1 MAMSP
6 LPTFIPHSPADY
18 QQLQL
23 IQQVHNHTLPLWNTY
38 LLSILLPLPFIPI
51 EWKLGIYNFL
61 GHIPLISSLHL
72 SPFWFGI
79 LMILG
84 PLGIVLILAIVI
96 FISVKLAKNVIVPL
110 ISLLLGKAGVSPK
123 PEEKTFLELTFPSD
137 TTKSAFATEQLYV
150 LLHTRARMSSGWQ
163 SFLKIKKVFSLEI
176 VSSRDGG
183 IRFLLG
189 IPKKE
194 VDVIHRSLLPF
205 LPGLKI
211 KEVEDYAPKI
221 LDDPEKA
228 AGIVELKLSSDF
240 VLPLK
245 SQKALSEHDPIS
257 FLIGQM
263 TKLQDGELVAFQLVT
278 TPVLSSIHGG
288 VIKRRREIM
297 NRIRQGLPLTPV
309 LEKNSLFSH
318 LPSLWWLLLGPF
330 VWVGILI
337 AKFLV
342 ALIYAILS
350 PNNPSNPINQPSK
363 ASEKHLQMLL
373 NPYEQE
379 LGTIVKEKLDQHLF
393 ETSIRI
399 LVASPDSDEVD
410 SRADELVSSFGQFTS
425 SNQSLETK
433 GTFPFLSSFALKQR
447 LTQFRQRDLSNS
459 NPVLSSSEISDLY
472 HFPYTD
478 ITKTE
483 GLVKSRSH
491 ELPAPLSLKKGSTKF
506 DVIVGVN
513 QFGGELS
520 PIGVTL
526 EQRQK
531 HMYVIGKTGT
541 GKTTLLTSTI
551 YQDMLSGKGLAVFDP
566 HGDMFQE
573 LLTIIPEN
581 RRKDVI
587 VFDPSDRDYPLG
599 LNILSPGIK
608 FKSKEDEH
616 DWIASSVLSV
626 FQKLADE
633 KYWGPRME
641 HILRNTT
648 LTALQTPNPTLF
660 TLQRLLTDK
669 KYQKQ
674 VASTLKDPVLKQFW
688 QKEFALMG
696 NMQLSSVT
704 APLTQR
710 LGSFISSKMSRHIL
724 LQENSTLS
732 IQKIMDEGK
741 ILLIN
746 LSKGDLGEDQSFF
759 FGTIITSLIW
769 TAAYQRTKIPES
781 ERKDFFVYID
791 EFQNFATPQFADIT
805 SEGRKFHVSL
815 ITSHQNIAKIKD
827 KDTLKEVAGNAH
839 IIICTKASPDDEAF
853 ILPFM
858 DPEVEKGDIVNLAPF
873 NFFMKVTTDESEDA
887 FSGRTVPI
895 DVDSNEKTKD
905 EIIAYTRKHYATS
918 RNKVKQYLDKLF
930 AEDKPKSK
938 KAKKPKKIKE
948 VKSTKKTS
956 RTKTTVTKPKS
967 GKNKKT
973 KAKTT
978 MARKPARRK

>member
-1 MAMSP
+1 MAMSSV
-6 LPTFIPHSPADY
+6 LLTYIPQSAADA

-23 IQQVHNHTLPLWNTY
+23 IQQVHNHALPLWNMY
-38 LLSILLPLPFIPI
+38 VLSILLPIPFIPI

-61 GHIPLISSLHL
+61 ISIPFLSSLHL
-72 SPFWFGI
+72 SPFWFGL
-79 LMILG
+79 LMIFG
-84 PLGIVLILAIVI
+84 PIGALFILALFI
-96 FISVKLAKNVIVPL
+96 FLFIKIIKNVISPL
-110 ISLLLGKAGVSPK
+110 LFLLLEKFGVNPGSD
-123 PEEKTFLELTFPSD
+123 EKTFLELTFPSD
-137 TTKSAFATEQLYV
+137 TTKSAFATEQLYI
-150 LLHTRARMSSGWQ
+150 LLHTRARMSSSWQ
-163 SFLKIKKVFSLEI
+163 SFFRQKKVFSLEI
-176 VSSRDGG
+176 VSSREEG

-194 VDVIHRSLLPF
+194 EDVIRRSLLPF

-211 KEVEDYAPKI
+211 KEVEDYAPKV

-228 AGIVELKLSSDF
+228 VSITELKLSSDF

-257 FLIGQM
+257 YLIGQM
-263 TKLQDGELVAFQLVT
+263 TKLNDGELVAFQVIT
-278 TPVLSSIHGG
+278 TPILSSIQGG
-288 VIKRRREIM
+288 VIKRKKEMM
-297 NRIRQGLPLTPV
+297 NRIRQGLPLTPI
-309 LEKNSLFSH
+309 LGKNSLFPD
-318 LPSLWWLLLGPF
+318 LPSFWWLLLSPF
-330 VWVGILI
+330 VWAGILVLKI
-337 AKFLV
+337 IVSFG
-342 ALIYAILS
+342 YAIIA
-350 PNNPSNPINQPSK
+350 PNSPSNPINQPSK

-379 LGTIVKEKLDQHLF
+379 LGAIVKEKLDQHLF

-410 SRADELVSSFGQFTS
+410 SRADELLSAFGQFTS
-425 SNQSLETK
+425 SNQSLEVK
-433 GTFPFLSSFALKQR
+433 GTFPFLSSFAFKNR
-447 LTQFRQRDLSNS
+447 LFQFRKRILSGS
-459 NPVLSSSEISDLY
+459 SSSQNPILSASEISDLY

-483 GLVKSRSH
+483 GLVKSRSR
-491 ELPAPLSLKKGSTKF
+491 ELPAPLFFKKAATKF
-506 DVIVGVN
+506 DVVMGIN
-513 QFGGELS
+513 QYGGELL
-520 PIGVTL
+520 PIGITL

-541 GKTTLLTSTI
+541 GKTTLLTSSI

-566 HGDMFQE
+566 HGDMIQE
-573 LLTIIPEN
+573 LLKMVPEN

-587 VFDPSDRDYPLG
+587 FFDPSDRNYPLG
-599 LNILSPGIK
+599 LNLLSPGIK
-608 FKSKEDEH
+608 FANKEDER
-616 DWIASSVLSV
+616 DWIASSVLAV
-626 FQKLADE
+626 FKKLADE

-641 HILRNTT
+641 HILRNAT
-648 LTALQTPNPTLF
+648 LTALYTPNPTFF

-669 KYQKQ
+669 KYQKE
-674 VASTLKDPVLKQFW
+674 VAQTLKDPVLKQFW
-688 QKEFALMG
+688 QKEFRLVG
-696 NMQLSSVT
+696 SMQLSSIT

-710 LGSFISSKMSRHIL
+710 LGYFISSKMSRHIL
-724 LQENSTLS
+724 LQEHSTFS
-732 IQKIMDEGK
+732 TQKIMDEGK

-769 TAAYQRTKIPES
+769 MAAYQRTKIPES
-781 ERKDFFVYID
+781 ERRDFFVYID

-815 ITSHQNIAKIKD
+815 ITSHQNIAQIKD

-839 IIICTKASPDDEAF
+839 IIVCTKASPDDEAF

-895 DVDSNEKTKD
+895 NVDSSEKTKD
-905 EIIAYTRKHYATS
+905 AIISYTRKHYGTE
-918 RNKVKQYLDKLF
+918 RKKVEEYLEKLF
-930 AEDKPKSK
+930 AEDIPKSK
-938 KAKKPKKIKE
+938 KAKKPKKIRE

-956 RTKTTVTKPKS
+956 RTKTAMAKKP
-967 GKNKKT
+967 T
-973 KAKTT
+973 
-978 MARKPARRK
+978 RRK